1 MATGRINQV
10 AVFFFYL
17 WSGDSRIN
25 PRITG
30 SPDRQS
36 VTSQTKTGPRPS
48 LRRQNLPLRQS
59 VSLVQKRA
67 RPPRG
72 ERRPTVY
79 RQATPGSRPSSFS
92 PKRLAAPGRRDRRP
106 CVCSS
111 RPLLAGSAVHA
122 VQCVQLGCCRHG
134 RGEEGWKEGRQAG
147 RRSARR
153 RSPLSPSFPLPS
165 PLPLPLTA
173 PILLFW
179 LLTAAP
185 WQPILGLFSP
195 LFC

>member
-30 SPDRQS
+30 SPDKTVRHFTQ
-36 VTSQTKTGPRPS
+36 KTGPRPS
-48 LRRQNLPLRQS
+48 LRRPKLPLRQS

-111 RPLLAGSAVHA
+111 RPLLVGSAVRA
-122 VQCVQLGCCRHG
+122 VQCVQLGCRRHG
-134 RGEEGWKEGRQAG
+134 REGGRKGGGQAG
-147 RRSARR
+147 ARADAAR
-153 RSPLSPSFPLPS
+153 GAALPFPPPFLSPLLFPSRSQPQFSSSGCSL
-165 PLPLPLTA
+165 LPL
-173 PILLFW
+173 
-179 LLTAAP
+179 
-185 WQPILGLFSP
+185 GSP
-195 LFC
+195 FLAY